1 MRTARSRR
9 RSPSCATWCA
19 ASTPAVLT
27 DRGLDAALSALAAR
41 SPVPVSVDV
50 PAPLTRASTAAQ
62 AAAYFVVAEALT
74 NVAKYAQATNVK
86 VTATI
91 TPSQNLRLLI
101 ADDGR
106 GGAAP
111 TPGSGLDGLRSRVA
125 ALDGTFDLDSPAGAG
140 TRLTVEVP
148 CAS

>member
-1 MRTARSRR
+1 M
-9 RSPSCATWCA
+9 
-19 ASTPAVLT
+19 
-27 DRGLDAALSALAAR
+27 
-41 SPVPVSVDV
+41 
-50 PAPLTRASTAAQ
+50 
-62 AAAYFVVAEALT
+62 
-74 NVAKYAQATNVK
+74 
-86 VTATI
+86 
-91 TPSQNLRLLI
+91 I

-106 GGAAP
+106 GGAIA